1 LKGDDTMYILITSD
15 NVYQG
20 RTLKSLRK
28 KSKLSLEDVQFERI
42 GTSKVASIR
51 DEEVYEILSDKL
63 LIENTA
69 LNKLFKND
77 IGISELVLF
86 LNTLFL
92 LVLLIRK

>member
-1 LKGDDTMYILITSD
+1 MKGDDTMYILITSD

>member
-1 LKGDDTMYILITSD
+1 MYILITSD